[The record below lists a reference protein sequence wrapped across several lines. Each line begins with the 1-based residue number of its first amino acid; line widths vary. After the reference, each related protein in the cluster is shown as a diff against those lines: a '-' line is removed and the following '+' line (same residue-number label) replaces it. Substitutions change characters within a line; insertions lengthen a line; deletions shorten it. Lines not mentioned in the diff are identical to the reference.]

1 MKIQITLEASET
13 NTSRSVDIED
23 LGFTE
28 SEWELLPESEK
39 KASIESYV
47 MGLSE
52 QPYWVLDSFEE

>member
-28 SEWELLPESEK
+28 SEWELLHSEQK
-39 KASIESYV
+39 KEAIESYV
-47 MGLSE
+47 MELSE
-52 QPYWVLDSFEE
+52 QPYWMLDNFEE